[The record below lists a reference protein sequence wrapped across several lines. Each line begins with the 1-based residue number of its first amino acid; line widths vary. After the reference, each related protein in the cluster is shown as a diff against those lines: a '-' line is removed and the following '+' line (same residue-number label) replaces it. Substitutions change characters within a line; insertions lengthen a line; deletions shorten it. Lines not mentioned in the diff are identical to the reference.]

1 MTNLFQLVQADFSTF
16 IDPLYDVPGN
26 LVGDRTL
33 FSGRIE
39 TASMNVGLGVPAW
52 PLDSLASLVGY
63 GMSPHGIESRA
74 IRVGSM
80 LFQVLPGTELSPSNQ
95 SGPSRSLGTIFEA
108 RRARFTLAFRQKAHE
123 SAILPMTFFH

>member
-1 MTNLFQLVQADFSTF
+1 MSNLFQLVQTDLPTF

-39 TASMNVGLGVPAW
+39 TASMNVGLGVPAC
-52 PLDSLASLVGY
+52 PLDSLASHVGS

-80 LFQVLPGTELSPSNQ
+80 LFQVLPVTELSPSNQ

-108 RRARFTLAFRQKAHE
+108 RWARTALTLDQEVSQLRFDTI
-123 SAILPMTFFH
+123 AI